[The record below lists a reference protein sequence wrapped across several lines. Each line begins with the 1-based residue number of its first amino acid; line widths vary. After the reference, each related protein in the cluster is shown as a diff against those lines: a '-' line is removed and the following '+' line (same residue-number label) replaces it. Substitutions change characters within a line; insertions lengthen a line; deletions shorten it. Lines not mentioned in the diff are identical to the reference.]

1 MFNYT
6 VFFLC
11 YDVVFHHLLDLLIYF
26 FFSLVIRL
34 VVLYCWYNNKNLLKY
49 NKQQYGMYV
58 ASRVN
63 NISTVIVI
71 PYTTKVGCAMRI
83 AYMYIYNP
91 YHSALLLYVKNGYYQ
106 DCQYLGN
113 LKQPKCNRRDSHL
126 ELQVYNN
133 YCNHQWL
140 NIAETGEALLFYHYR
155 LQFVSCQEILPKIWF
170 SKLKFISF
178 KDQRRYLQN
187 CNLYLA
193 GNVLLHRIS
202 QRFTYHFLICIMRKF
217 GTLNISY
224 N

>member
-26 FFSLVIRL
+26 FFSLVILL
-34 VVLYCWYNNKNLLKY
+34 VVLYCRYNNKNLLKY

-83 AYMYIYNP
+83 TYMYIYNP

-113 LKQPKCNRRDSHL
+113 LKQPNCNWRDSHL

-133 YCNHQWL
+133 YCNHQLDGDNDW
-140 NIAETGEALLFYHYR
+140 ILLR
-155 LQFVSCQEILPKIWF
+155 QGNPCCFVIIDDNLWAARKSH
-170 SKLKFISF
+170 LKSDFI
-178 KDQRRYLQN
+178 Y
-187 CNLYLA
+187 
-193 GNVLLHRIS
+193 
-202 QRFTYHFLICIMRKF
+202 
-217 GTLNISY
+217 
-224 N
+224 